1 MLALNSDLNALAS
14 IIIELILGT
23 TYEQVEE
30 SYVSFLKSHYTFVVQ
45 WSEFFCHLYKTV
57 ISGTSFDKTK
67 PSYIL
72 HRTALGKKHE
82 PCFRG

>member
-1 MLALNSDLNALAS
+1 MLALNSDLNTLAS
-14 IIIELILGT
+14 IIIEFILGT

-45 WSEFFCHLYKTV
+45 WSEFLCHHYKTL
-57 ISGTSFDKTK
+57 ISGTSFDITK
-67 PSYIL
+67 PSYTL
-72 HRTALGKKHE
+72 HRTALEKKHE

>member
-1 MLALNSDLNALAS
+1 MKKARSSTKTTKIEMLALNSDLNTLAS

-45 WSEFFCHLYKTV
+45 
-57 ISGTSFDKTK
+57 
-67 PSYIL
+67 
-72 HRTALGKKHE
+72 
-82 PCFRG
+82 